1 MNPTIE
7 DHITAETTEE
17 EIQALQEELEYEEL
31 IYLEWDWYLCTLLDR
46 ILFLYAVINIDHS
59 HSRCVPSSF
68 LNR

>member
-31 IYLEWDWYLCTLLDR
+31 IYLEWD
-46 ILFLYAVINIDHS
+46 
-59 HSRCVPSSF
+59 
-68 LNR
+68 